1 MEKQAG
7 IYARYSP
14 GRDRDQTSTIEAQVA
29 MCREK
34 AQREGFQAMLAAIEA
49 GNIPEMTNCMFNLP

>member
-1 MEKQAG
+1 MEKQGG

-34 AQREGFQAMLAAIEA
+34 AQREGVSIDDASHLR
-49 GNIPEMTNCMFNLP
+49 

>member
-1 MEKQAG
+1 MEKQGG

-14 GRDRDQTSTIEAQVA
+14 GRDRDQISTIEAKVA

-34 AQREGFQAMLAAIEA
+34 EQRTGRRW
-49 GNIPEMTNCMFNLP
+49 T

>member
-1 MEKQAG
+1 MEKHGG

-34 AQREGFQAMLAAIEA
+34 QKAEAQIRVHSQPFPKLPDINTFQ
-49 GNIPEMTNCMFNLP
+49 G

>member
-1 MEKQAG
+1 MEKQGG

-34 AQREGFQAMLAAIEA
+34 AGRDGVAIDSLITSTLTGA
-49 GNIPEMTNCMFNLP
+49 FLVRV